1 MHKAKGVLVIL
12 SGPSGSGK
20 DTVISELK
28 KRNVDIRQSISAT
41 TRPPREGEKDGVDY
55 YFIDV
60 PTFEQRIR
68 EGYFLEYVR
77 YGSNYYG
84 TPREA
89 VEQLVNDGIS
99 VLLKIEVEGAG
110 NIRRVFPDVV
120 SVFLIPPSLDVLE
133 KRLRGRGT
141 ETEESFCSRF
151 AIARNELSRAPEYDY
166 VVINDDLDDCV
177 NQVCSILDAEK
188 FRYSCMKPIVDEIL
202 TQTTIE

>member
-1 MHKAKGVLVIL
+1 MQKAKGVLVIL

-60 PTFEQRIR
+60 PTFEQKIR

-89 VEQLVNDGIS
+89 VEKLVNDGIS

-110 NIRRVFPDVV
+110 NIRNVFPDVV
-120 SVFLIPPSLDVLE
+120 SVFLIPPSLDVLA

-151 AIARNELSRAPEYDY
+151 AIASHELCRASEYDY

-177 NQVCSILDAEK
+177 KQVCSILDAEK

-202 TQTTIE
+202 KQTTTE

>member
-1 MHKAKGVLVIL
+1 MQKAKGVLVIL

-60 PTFEQRIR
+60 PTFEQKIR

-89 VEQLVNDGIS
+89 VEKLVNDGIS

-110 NIRRVFPDVV
+110 NIRNVFPDVV
-120 SVFLIPPSLDVLE
+120 SVFLIPPSLDVLA

-151 AIARNELSRAPEYDY
+151 AIASRELCRASEYDY

-177 NQVCSILDAEK
+177 KQVCSILDAEK

-202 TQTTIE
+202 KQTTTE

>member
-1 MHKAKGVLVIL
+1 MQKAKGVLVIL

-28 KRNVDIRQSISAT
+28 KRNVDIRQSVSAT

-60 PTFEQRIR
+60 PTFEQKIR

-89 VEQLVNDGIS
+89 VEKLVNDGIS

-110 NIRRVFPDVV
+110 NIRNVFPDVV
-120 SVFLIPPSLDVLE
+120 SVFLIPPSLDVLA

-151 AIARNELSRAPEYDY
+151 ATASRELCRASEYDY

-177 NQVCSILDAEK
+177 KEVCSILDAEK

-202 TQTTIE
+202 KQTTTE

>member
-1 MHKAKGVLVIL
+1 MQKAKGVLVIL

-28 KRNVDIRQSISAT
+28 KRNVDIRQSVSAT

-77 YGSNYYG
+77 YGDNYYG

-89 VEQLVNDGIS
+89 VETLVNDGIS

-120 SVFLIPPSLDVLE
+120 SVFLIPPSLQVLE

-151 AIARNELSRAPEYDY
+151 AIAKNELGRAPEYDY
-166 VVINDDLDDCV
+166 VVINDELDYCV

-188 FRYSCMKPIVDEIL
+188 FRYSCMKPVVDEIL
-202 TQTTIE
+202 TQTTTE